1 MASTI
6 SAGTSSGTALNMAGD
21 TSGSLAL
28 QTNNGTTAVTIDT
41 SQNVGIGTASPSAKL
56 QVNSTNSTV
65 GNFWGNNGNN
75 YIQISDNNG
84 TNNCSVGSIS
94 GGNFYAYTAGYSIFY
109 TGGANERMRIDSSG
123 RVFYTGTT
131 AINYAHFGSTWGS
144 SGAWGWGPQSTGG
157 SWIVQNAS
165 AVGVYLGYGNN
176 SWSAGSDERIKDII
190 EPITNA
196 IEKIST
202 LRSVIGKYKT
212 DEEGKRR
219 AFLIAQDVQKILPE
233 AVDVQDDEEKTLGLR
248 YQDLIPLLVASVKE
262 LNAKVDAQ
270 AAEIKALKGVA

>member
-1 MASTI
+1 M
-6 SAGTSSGTALNMAGD
+6 SSIVLSGD
-21 TSGSLAL
+21 TSGSITVAAPAVAG
-28 QTNNGTTAVTIDT
+28 TNTATLPAATGNVVLTNVSGNVDINAAGSNYVT
-41 SQNVGIGTASPSAKL
+41 L
-56 QVNSTNSTV
+56 STNT
-65 GNFWGNNGNN
+65 
-75 YIQISDNNG
+75 
-84 TNNCSVGSIS
+84 T
-94 GGNFYAYTAGYSIFY
+94 
-109 TGGANERMRIDSSG
+109 ERMRIDSSG
-123 RVFYTGTT
+123 RVFYQGTT
-131 AINYAHFGSTWGS
+131 AINFAQFGSTWGS

-190 EPITNA
+190 EPITGA
-196 IEKIST
+196 IDKVST

-212 DEEGKRR
+212 DEKGTRR

-233 AVDVQDDEEKTLGLR
+233 AVDIQDDEEKTLGLR